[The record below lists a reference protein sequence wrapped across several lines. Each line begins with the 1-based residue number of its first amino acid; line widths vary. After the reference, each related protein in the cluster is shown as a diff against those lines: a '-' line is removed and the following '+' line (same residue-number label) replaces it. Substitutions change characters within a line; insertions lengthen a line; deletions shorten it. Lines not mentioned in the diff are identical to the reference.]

1 MSVRLRRRGGN
12 ISVDFALIVLLYNTN
27 FMNKLKFNDLFK
39 IKNLKLLIYCKKNII
54 STKSPYFPLRGKV
67 GQLRKEEESALL
79 VYLQYY
85 CIVCVIKIEIVQV

>member
-1 MSVRLRRRGGN
+1 
-12 ISVDFALIVLLYNTN
+12 
-27 FMNKLKFNDLFK
+27 MNKLKFNDFK
-39 IKNLKLLIYCKKNII
+39 IIKNKKLFFDCNEKFK

-85 CIVCVIKIEIVQV
+85 CIVCVFKIEIVQVLIVYSTGKISPLLL